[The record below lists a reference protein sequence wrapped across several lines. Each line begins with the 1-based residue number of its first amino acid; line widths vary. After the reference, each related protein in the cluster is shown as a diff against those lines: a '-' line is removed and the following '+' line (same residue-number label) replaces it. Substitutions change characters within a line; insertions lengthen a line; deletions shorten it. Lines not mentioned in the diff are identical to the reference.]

1 MEVVGTTSTN
11 SINVPITD
19 PNEELWVAVVAKNAT
34 DGWESRRTIAINYGG
49 GLLNCSFN
57 NDLAVIQINN
67 ELGDFSICNPSDEVI
82 ISATLRNTGIDP
94 QSGFNVIYQLDSEPA
109 ISETY
114 SGTINSGQQVTFDFS
129 TPLPMP
135 ESGSHTLTVSID
147 LSSDQNPTNNEAE
160 LAFFAD
166 TQGAPLDFIEP
177 FDTNGF
183 PPPAWSMENPDGLT
197 TWIERTNITGSDG
210 NSTISSFMDNYS
222 YNAAGQ
228 LDIFQTQIIDLT
240 AATSA
245 TLTFDLAKAQYS
257 ASFSDGLRVEVSS
270 DCGSTFNSVYFKEGL
285 DLSTLSGY
293 NTSQGWVP
301 SSSSDWRTENVDL
314 SSYIGDYLIVRFI
327 NINGYG
333 NSTLIDNVAVVG
345 EVLGTSEVLAS
356 AIALYP
362 NPASNQVFID
372 FGTAQLETN
381 ATVTL
386 TNSLGQQLEVLQANQ
401 FNGSKAALDVSKY
414 ASGLYFISIE
424 NGDATVTKKL
434 LVQ

>member
-1 MEVVGTTSTN
+1 
-11 SINVPITD
+11 
-19 PNEELWVAVVAKNAT
+19 
-34 DGWESRRTIAINYGG
+34 
-49 GLLNCSFN
+49 
-57 NDLAVIQINN
+57 
-67 ELGDFSICNPSDEVI
+67 
-82 ISATLRNTGIDP
+82 
-94 QSGFNVIYQLDSEPA
+94 
-109 ISETY
+109 
-114 SGTINSGQQVTFDFS
+114 
-129 TPLPMP
+129 
-135 ESGSHTLTVSID
+135 

-210 NSTISSFMDNYS
+210 NSTISSFIDNYS